1 MLIFKIRVYIFMGL
15 IIFSSCTSVKYFV
28 VRHAEKATASEGSV
42 MFTSNDPPLSPA
54 GKVRA
59 NDRRTPLFGA
69 AHDFDMGIAQRLAEG
84 HQLTGMHIQIIE
96 QAG

>member
-1 MLIFKIRVYIFMGL
+1 MARIERRRGGNFAGRVAPMRQVNVDWRLRQLKRY
-15 IIFSSCTSVKYFV
+15 
-28 VRHAEKATASEGSV
+28 ADA
-42 MFTSNDPPLSPA
+42 A

-59 NDRRTPLFGA
+59 DDGGTPLFGA
-69 AHDFDMGIAQRLAEG
+69 AHDLDMGIAQGLAEC